1 MASWINHGFTLDG
14 GSGASDRSDANA
26 ILIDPL
32 FKGAKSN
39 NKDDA
44 VKLWQREWD
53 KNAEQNK
60 QRLLDATADC
70 DNIVFI
76 SVPGTS
82 RKNRIPLTAASHL
95 SRILGEK
102 ARFINGDLAFLP
114 LHTSMMKS
122 IPRGERVFHPR
133 VFEAHH
139 SVFKAIHETCPKARF
154 FVVEDLLTTGNSAH
168 SFQRFLEKN
177 GLSVYGVIAMKGEY
191 QPNVPDNLTKKLDKF
206 FKKNNIDIDAS
217 KLAQEL
223 TEKEA
228 QTIAFQITAQFKNAD
243 DEHKM
248 LFKKLF
254 QTLYDIRVNNN
265 HHALPE
271 IDRLGLLL
279 TNYLNQTKEVS
290 HEQSHTQ
297 TNSDTIL
304 LPQVSVSKILEKHS
318 ERSADKPV
326 TGRTTQNG
334 PTAPT
339 GRLRDN
345 RENEGSTR
353 NNFFS
358 KITGLEENKI
368 RQLPYRKENDR
379 S

>member
-1 MASWINHGFTLDG
+1 MADWINHGFTLDG

-32 FKGAKSN
+32 FKGAKNN
-39 NKDDA
+39 NKKDA
-44 VKLWQREWD
+44 ERLWQREWD
-53 KNAEQNK
+53 KNATQNK
-60 QRLLDATADC
+60 QRLLEATADC
-70 DNIVFI
+70 DTVVFI

-95 SRILGEK
+95 SYVVGDK

-114 LHTSMMKS
+114 IHTSMMKS

-139 SVFKAIHETCPKARF
+139 SIFKAIRETCPHARF

-177 GLSVYGVIAMKGEY
+177 GLPVYGVIAMKGEY
-191 QPNVPDNLTKKLDKF
+191 EPNVPNNLTKKLDKF
-206 FKKNNIDIDAS
+206 FKKNDIPIDAA

-243 DEHKM
+243 DEHKI
-248 LFKKLF
+248 LFKNLF

-271 IDRLGLLL
+271 MDRLGLLL
-279 TNYLNQTKEVS
+279 TDYLNKPKEVS
-290 HEQSHTQ
+290 HGQSHPK
-297 TNSDTIL
+297 TNSDSIHFPQKTVSEIL
-304 LPQVSVSKILEKHS
+304 KEHS
-318 ERSADKPV
+318 ERSTDKPV
-326 TGRTTQNG
+326 SGRTTQNG
-334 PTAPT
+334 PAPTT
-339 GRLRDN
+339 GRLWNN
-345 RENEGSTR
+345 RADKESPR
-353 NNFFS
+353 NNIFS
-358 KITGLEENKI
+358 KIAGLKEDKTPH
-368 RQLPYRKENDR
+368 LMYHKENDR

>member
-1 MASWINHGFTLDG
+1 MANWVNHGFTLDG

-32 FKGAKSN
+32 FKGAKNN
-39 NKDDA
+39 NKEDA
-44 VKLWQREWD
+44 EKLWQREWD
-53 KNAEQNK
+53 KNAGQNK
-60 QRLLDATADC
+60 KRLLEATADC
-70 DNIVFI
+70 DTVVFI
-76 SVPGTS
+76 SIPGTS

-95 SRILGEK
+95 SCIVGDK

-114 LHTSMMKS
+114 IHTSMMKS

-139 SVFKAIHETCPKARF
+139 SVFKAIRETCPHARF

-177 GLSVYGVIAMKGEY
+177 GLPVYGVIAMKGEY
-191 QPNVPDNLTKKLDKF
+191 EPNVPDNLIKKIDNF
-206 FKKNNIDIDAS
+206 FKKNDIPIDS
-217 KLAQEL
+217 KKLAQEL

-243 DEHKM
+243 DEHKT

-271 IDRLGLLL
+271 MDRLGLLL
-279 TNYLNQTKEVS
+279 TDYLIKTKEVS
-290 HEQSHTQ
+290 HEQSHHK
-297 TNSDTIL
+297 TNSDPIHF
-304 LPQVSVSKILEKHS
+304 PQKTVSKILEEHS
-318 ERSADKPV
+318 ERSTDKSV
-326 TGRTTQNG
+326 SGRTTQNG
-334 PTAPT
+334 PTPAT
-339 GRLRDN
+339 GRLRDDPTDKK
-345 RENEGSTR
+345 SPR
-353 NNFFS
+353 NNILP
-358 KITGLEENKI
+358 KIAGLKDDKTP
-368 RQLPYRKENDR
+368 QLMYYKDNNR